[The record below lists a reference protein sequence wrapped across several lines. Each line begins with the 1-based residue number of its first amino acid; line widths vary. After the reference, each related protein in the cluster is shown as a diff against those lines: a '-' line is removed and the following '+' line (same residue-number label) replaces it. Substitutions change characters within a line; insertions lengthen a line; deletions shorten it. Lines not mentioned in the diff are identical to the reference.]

1 MTPPK
6 LLVVEDEIANQKLL
20 RRLLG
25 SSYQLEFAGTVET
38 GWAVLNSD
46 EAIELVLLDLN
57 LPGES
62 GFDLL
67 GKIRETEALSQL
79 PVIVLTGLTDEK
91 DETLGLQM
99 GANDFI
105 HKPFRPE
112 AVKVRIS
119 NQLKIASQQRNLE
132 ALAVRDHLT
141 GLYNRRGFDEIFSR
155 ELARA
160 KRSGAP
166 LSLAMVDVDYF
177 KRYNDYYGHPQ
188 GDAALRFIAQ
198 HLNAVTRRAADLC
211 ARVGGEEF
219 LLLWP
224 ETPAKGAL
232 HQAEKLRRTIE
243 QDAFEHLGSAI
254 SKTLTVSIGGITLE
268 AGNYNPQVALD
279 RVDAVLY
286 GAKRAGRN
294 RVVWDRLN

>member
-1 MTPPK
+1 VTPPK

-141 GLYNRRGFDEIFSR
+141 GLYNRRGFDVIFSR

-268 AGNYNPQVALD
+268 AGDYSPQVALD

-286 GAKRAGRN
+286 EAKRAGRN

>member
-1 MTPPK
+1 VTPPK
-6 LLVVEDEIANQKLL
+6 LLIVEDEIANQKLL